1 MEAEPVADTMEGA
14 KVEAGSAATQADE
27 TEVETT
33 VETTVAIAV
42 EAAKEWVEEVVTA
55 AAVAVSVFVLRTLAV
70 ICLGSLPSAQM
81 KLLLR
86 RAQI

>member
-33 VETTVAIAV
+33 VEATVVIAV
-42 EAAKEWVEEVVTA
+42 EAAKEWVVEVVTA
-55 AAVAVSVFVLRTLAV
+55 AAVAVSVFVLRPRLAV

-81 KLLLR
+81 TLLLR
-86 RAQI
+86 